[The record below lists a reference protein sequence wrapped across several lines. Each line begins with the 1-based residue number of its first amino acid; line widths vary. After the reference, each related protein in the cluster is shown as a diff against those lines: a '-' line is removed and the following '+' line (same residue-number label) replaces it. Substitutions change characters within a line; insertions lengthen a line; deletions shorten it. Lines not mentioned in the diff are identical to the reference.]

1 MPTKYQLGINI
12 NKTIMT
18 KFNFGEAMEKAEK
31 DFGLGGDYFK
41 VKDGDNKIRLLTPFI
56 PHQSEFKGQ
65 VNVKFVA
72 FIWDYKDSKVKPYF
86 MPRTIV
92 DEIAALQSNPE
103 YAFDELPMPYDIT
116 ISAKNA
122 GTKEVKYSV
131 VAARQNTGLTSEQQK
146 ALEAKGTVD
155 EYIQTLEDSRKNQ
168 TAPLSQ
174 EEQLSSVDENPGVEE
189 ERIPL

>member
-41 VKDGDNKIRLLTPFI
+41 VKDGDNRIRLLTPFV

-72 FIWDYKDSKVKPYF
+72 YIWDYRDNKVKPYF

-92 DEIAALQSNPE
+92 DEIAALQNNPE
-103 YAFDELPMPYDIT
+103 YTFDELPMPYDIT
-116 ISAKNA
+116 INAKGA

-131 VAARQNTGLTSEQQK
+131 MAARANTPLTAEQK
-146 ALEAKGTVD
+146 KVLEEKGTID
-155 EYIQTLEDSRKNQ
+155 EYIQALEESKKN
-168 TAPLSQ
+168 
-174 EEQLSSVDENPGVEE
+174 
-189 ERIPL
+189 